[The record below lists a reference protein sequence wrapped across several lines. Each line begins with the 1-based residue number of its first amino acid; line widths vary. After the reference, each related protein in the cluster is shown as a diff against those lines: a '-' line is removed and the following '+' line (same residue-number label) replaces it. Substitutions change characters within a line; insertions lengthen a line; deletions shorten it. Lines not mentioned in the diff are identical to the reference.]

1 MEHQTFSFKPETAK
15 RISSEIQKDI
25 DNGIY
30 KNFPIVEVILVDIIQ
45 DLQVL
50 NKPLEYIQKIELRAQ
65 GYLKGYVPCWYYPKC
80 TNNWKIVRD

>member
-30 KNFPIVEVILVDIIQ
+30 KNFPILEVTLVNIIQ

-65 GYLKGYVPCWYYPKC
+65 GYLKGDIPYWYYPKC